1 MTEALFHS
9 LIHFVAK
16 PGMGQAFQE
25 AFADCG
31 MLTRPRQIEGFV
43 DVELM
48 QSAMNPDHFIVTGRW
63 RSTDSYAAWGAV
75 SQKEAP
81 REALR
86 RLSAAIDS
94 VTTGELFTRLADSGP
109 VGDA

>member
-1 MTEALFHS
+1 MFHS

-16 PGMGQAFQE
+16 PGMSQAFQD

-48 QSAMNPDHFIVTGRW
+48 QSAMNPEHFVVTGRW
-63 RSTDSYAAWGAV
+63 RSQDAYAAWGAV
-75 SQKEAP
+75 AQKEAP

-86 RLSAAIDS
+86 RLSAAVDS
-94 VTTGELFTRLADSGP
+94 VTTGELFTWRADSGP
-109 VGDA
+109 ADAA